1 MAIEWHFVSNNLKFH
16 LFHAKSECC
25 DSNISKSKVTYGYCM
40 PVVSNPTF
48 HAKSACFDS
57 NMSES
62 KVICG

>member
-1 MAIEWHFVSNNLKFH
+1 MAI
-16 LFHAKSECC
+16 ACQ
-25 DSNISKSKVTYGYCM
+25 
-40 PVVSNPTF
+40 VVSNPTF